1 MKIVK
6 HPDRTELLKAVADR
20 TPTVLSHL
28 KSCAAC
34 RELFELLGAYP
45 VAGELALTSAPSA
58 WIDRAVELARTSA
71 PSEVVRRLLARLS
84 FDSWSL
90 PAAVGVRS
98 LATET
103 ERRLRFDTE
112 LLTFDLRAEK
122 QSQGWD
128 FIAQVAEKT
137 SQASHIELR
146 AGRTVIPVDGRGFFQ
161 WSSKRPTARLTLR
174 VDDMLIELPEV
185 TWKTKNRT

>member
-6 HPDRTELLKAVADR
+6 HPDRTELLKAIVDR
-20 TPTVLSHL
+20 TPTVLSHV
-28 KSCAAC
+28 KTCAAC

-45 VAGELALTSAPSA
+45 VAGELALTTAPSA
-58 WIDRAVELARTSA
+58 WIDRAAELAHRSSPA
-71 PSEVVRRLLARLS
+71 EAVKRLLARLS

-98 LATET
+98 LASET

-112 LLTFDLRAEK
+112 QLTFDLRAEK

-128 FIAQVAEKT
+128 FIAQIAEN
-137 SQASHIELR
+137 ASSASIVELR
-146 AGRTVIPVDGRGFFQ
+146 AGRTVIPVDRRGFYQ
-161 WSSKRPTARLTLR
+161 WSSKRPPARLTLR
-174 VDDMLIELPEV
+174 IDDMLIELPEV